1 MPSLLIF
8 FFCYCQ
14 FMSLL
19 LYQIDFVTKVEF
31 YAKQN
36 YLVSFHKIILSRK
49 SNEIKICALLHEW
62 YLNPILLLNKICSRE
77 ENPGKLR
84 FFRYSFSYN
93 HFNFSSLVKY
103 FCVNSQCYYFMLAE
117 LSSLFNKSNVPVSVR
132 QGNFLQVCNGFM
144 LIILCSDVRNFA

>member
-1 MPSLLIF
+1 MPSLHIF

-77 ENPGKLR
+77 ENPGKFR
-84 FFRYSFSYN
+84 FFHYSFSYTP
-93 HFNFSSLVKY
+93 FQFFIFGKIFLVQQCSVQGLVKG
-103 FCVNSQCYYFMLAE
+103 AE
-117 LSSLFNKSNVPVSVR
+117 LCLNPYFFGWLEKWV
-132 QGNFLQVCNGFM
+132 GWL
-144 LIILCSDVRNFA
+144 